1 MPPELEE
8 NHLQYPSTM
17 VVTRPSLLVGW
28 QIRIW
33 LKSLRVSTPN
43 IACSLLLLKKDFIC
57 LKTVPAWAQLMR
69 TCLKAGRLWRARSSR
84 TRVPQTYEDQPYRSL
99 SKKGGIITSKYLS
112 HTWLHF
118 WHSSSFSMLVFSSR
132 AWMMWES
139 QGISSSAKSSP
150 GHRAFPQV
158 CLPYPSPLCHSQR
171 RHESWQTPRLG
182 NVFFPPCITFS
193 VNPKA
198 C

>member
-1 MPPELEE
+1 MFR
-8 NHLQYPSTM
+8 
-17 VVTRPSLLVGW
+17 RPVFLV
-28 QIRIW
+28 
-33 LKSLRVSTPN
+33 LCCVAK
-43 IACSLLLLKKDFIC
+43 KKDFIC

-84 TRVPQTYEDQPYRSL
+84 TRVPQTYEDQPYRSY
-99 SKKGGIITSKYLS
+99 SKERGIITSKYLS

-132 AWMMWES
+132 AWMMWKK
-139 QGISSSAKSSP
+139 QGIFFSAKCTP

-182 NVFFPPCITFS
+182 NAFFSPCITFS
-193 VNPKA
+193 VNPRAWLLVQTIRVAQYAVLWSMRSCKEIKW
-198 C
+198 

>member
-1 MPPELEE
+1 M
-8 NHLQYPSTM
+8 
-17 VVTRPSLLVGW
+17 
-28 QIRIW
+28 
-33 LKSLRVSTPN
+33 
-43 IACSLLLLKKDFIC
+43 LLKKDFIC

-84 TRVPQTYEDQPYRSL
+84 TRVPQTYKDQPYRSL

-132 AWMMWES
+132 AWMMWKS
-139 QGISSSAKSSP
+139 QSISSSAKSSP

-171 RHESWQTPRLG
+171 RHESWQTPFLA
-182 NVFFPPCITFS
+182 NAFFTWYWLFCKSKSMLVQTIKVARYAVLCSTYEELQGDKVAKS
-193 VNPKA
+193 
-198 C
+198 

>member
-1 MPPELEE
+1 MIG
-8 NHLQYPSTM
+8 
-17 VVTRPSLLVGW
+17 RPALLV
-28 QIRIW
+28 
-33 LKSLRVSTPN
+33 LCFDAK
-43 IACSLLLLKKDFIC
+43 KKDFTC

-84 TRVPQTYEDQPYRSL
+84 TRVPQTSEDKPYRSH
-99 SKKGGIITSKYLS
+99 SEERGIITSKYLS

-132 AWMMWES
+132 ALMMWES
-139 QGISSSAKSSP
+139 RGISSSGKSSP

-158 CLPYPSPLCHSQR
+158 CLPYPSLLYHSQR
-171 RHESWQTPRLG
+171 RHESWQTPCLA
-182 NVFFPPCITFS
+182 NAFFSPGIAFS